1 MRTRTLSAALA
12 VGVLAIA
19 GCGSDDDGGD
29 GGGGGDTGGSSGGS
43 SSSSVRMSATD
54 FKFTPDNPSV
64 DKGTVK
70 FTLTNDGKSPHALE
84 VEGPSGEKKTP
95 VIQAGKRATLEVDLN
110 EDGTY
115 TFYCPVGNHEQMGM
129 KGEIKVGSGDGS
141 GGSSGGGGGY

>member
-1 MRTRTLSAALA
+1 VRTRTLSAALA
-12 VGVLAIA
+12 VGALAIA
-19 GCGSDDDGGD
+19 GCGSDDDDGGD
-29 GGGGGDTGGSSGGS
+29 GGGGGGTGSGGGS
-43 SSSSVRMSATD
+43 SSVRISATD

-70 FTLTNDGKSPHALE
+70 FTLRNDGKATHALE

-95 VIQAGKRATLEVDLN
+95 VIEGGKTTALEVDLN

-129 KGEIKVGSGDGS
+129 KGKVKVGSGGSADG